1 MPAHACN
8 PGPAPPERRRCD
20 AGVVRFTARDITG
33 LVLAGD
39 MYGAPYDLLEIALGV
54 KAARLRG
61 ITCRW
66 RTAGVAQTGRI
77 GPGPAWCWLTPAG
90 MRAAGMRFPAR
101 RPPLARLAHI
111 RAVLAA
117 RITLEAS
124 GEFTQGAAWWR
135 SERRLRSA
143 AGTSSGHVP
152 DAEVH
157 WPDEPESPY
166 PGQVWAVEAE
176 LTPKGSIR
184 TTAIMTTL
192 LARASGPAPAYDHI
206 VYLCSPAALPGVRR
220 ATTALGAHDRVEVHD
235 LPEGALL

>member
-1 MPAHACN
+1 MPAHDRD
-8 PGPAPPERRRCD
+8 PGAAPPRKRSD
-20 AGVVRFTARDITG
+20 AGVVRFTARDING

-39 MYGAPYDLLEIALGV
+39 MYGAPYDLLEAALGV

-66 RTAGVAQTGRI
+66 RQAGLAHTGRI

-90 MRAAGMRFPAR
+90 MRAAGLHFPAR

-117 RITLEAS
+117 RLDLEAS
-124 GEFTQGAAWWR
+124 EEFTHGAAWWR

-143 AGTSSGHVP
+143 AGTNAGHVP

-157 WPDEPESPY
+157 WPDEPASPF

-176 LTPKGSIR
+176 LTPKGAIR

-192 LARASGPAPAYDHI
+192 LARASGPHPAYDHV
-206 VYLCSPAALPGVRR
+206 VYLCSPRALPGVRR
-220 ATTALGAHDRVEVHD
+220 AAAALGAGDRVEVHG